1 MEALN
6 LFKMRGDRA
15 ICKEHRLLGVLEIL
29 SDVSVSESRDLKE
42 NTSFFFVSS

>member
-1 MEALN
+1 MEALI

-15 ICKEHRLLGVLEIL
+15 IIREHRFLGVFEIL

-42 NTSFFFVSS
+42 NTSFFFESS